1 MASRIDLHN
10 ELLGFSNNVY
20 YQPPENIKI
29 KYPCII
35 YNKKIPDVKKAD
47 NKTYMLTNRY
57 EITYVTKD
65 VENTVCDDILNHFEM
80 ISPVNY
86 FVTEGLYHYIFN
98 LYY

>member
-1 MASRIDLHN
+1 
-10 ELLGFSNNVY
+10 
-20 YQPPENIKI
+20 
-29 KYPCII
+29 
-35 YNKKIPDVKKAD
+35 
-47 NKTYMLTNRY
+47 MLTNRY

-98 LYY
+98 LYF